1 MEAIDRPAGG
11 EESRGV
17 VYLAFGAP
25 YLAMAL
31 VSAASLRASNPS
43 VPICMLT
50 NVTEH
55 PPDVSWWGGRAED
68 RWVYIEDR
76 SEMNRHYKTDMLA
89 ITPFDRTLFLD
100 CDTFVVGDVD
110 RIWGLLDHFDLVL
123 RPVPRPGDR
132 SVRILQGSLRLGDVT
147 HFNTGVFGFRRT
159 DATADFFRRW
169 NDGFRAM
176 KLGVDQPAFVE
187 ALFTSRARLYPL
199 RSEFNE
205 EEVWKLSR
213 EERER
218 VVIWHY
224 KCRTADR
231 RTRRLVRSALT
242 WFGATDADRDQL
254 EALFRGRRRL
264 EGGPVRRRIRS
275 LLTELR
281 GPVSLRPARLVGAA
295 RWREMTSPRVSP
307 AAPVTRSPRPLSAP
321 DS

>member
-1 MEAIDRPAGG
+1 MDVIDRPAGDG
-11 EESRGV
+11 SRGV

-31 VSAASLRASNPS
+31 VSAASLRATNPS
-43 VPICMLT
+43 VPICVFT
-50 NVTEH
+50 NVTKH
-55 PPDVSWWGGRAED
+55 PPDVSWWGELAED
-68 RWVYIEDR
+68 RWVFIEDR
-76 SEMNRHYKTDMLA
+76 SEMNRQYKTDMLA

-100 CDTFVVGDVD
+100 CDTFVVGDLD
-110 RIWGLLDHFDLVL
+110 RIWGLLDHFDLVV

-147 HFNTGVFGFRRT
+147 HFNTGVLGFRRT

-213 EERER
+213 EARER
-218 VVIWHY
+218 VVVWHY

-231 RTRRLVRSALT
+231 VTRRLIRSALS
-242 WFGATDADRDQL
+242 WFGATEADRDEL
-254 EALFRGRRRL
+254 EALFRVRRRL

-275 LLTELR
+275 LLAEIR
-281 GPVSLRPARLVGAA
+281 GPISLRTARLVGTA
-295 RWREMTSPRVSP
+295 RWREMTSPRGSL
-307 AAPVTRSPRPLSAP
+307 AALIAQSPRPP
-321 DS
+321 

>member
-1 MEAIDRPAGG
+1 MDVVGRAAGD
-11 EESRGV
+11 ESRGV

-31 VSAASLRASNPS
+31 VSAASLRATNPS
-43 VPICMLT
+43 VPICVFT
-50 NVTEH
+50 NVTKH
-55 PPDVSWWGGRAED
+55 PPDVSWWGEHAED
-68 RWVYIEDR
+68 RWVFIEDR
-76 SEMNRHYKTDMLA
+76 SETNRQYKTDMLA
-89 ITPFDRTLFLD
+89 ITPFDRTLYLD
-100 CDTFVVGDVD
+100 CDTFVVGSLD
-110 RIWGLLDHFDLVL
+110 RIWELLDHFDLLL

-132 SVRILQGSLRLGDVT
+132 SVRILQGSIRFADVT
-147 HFNTGVFGFRRT
+147 HFNAGVFGFRRT

-169 NDGFRAM
+169 NEVFRAM
-176 KLGVDQPAFVE
+176 ELSVDQPALVE

-205 EEVWKLSR
+205 EEIWTLSR
-213 EERER
+213 EARER

-231 RTRRLVRSALT
+231 HTRRLIRSALT
-242 WFGATDADRDQL
+242 WFGATEADREQL

-281 GPVSLRPARLVGAA
+281 GPVSLRPIRLVGAA
-295 RWREMTSPRVSP
+295 RWREMTSPRGTPAVSV
-307 AAPVTRSPRPLSAP
+307 ARSLRPSSAP
-321 DS
+321 ES